1 MDDQKLIELYW
12 MRDEDAIRE
21 TAVKY
26 GKLCT
31 YIAKNILKNIEDCE
45 ECVNDAYLAVWNAIP
60 TQRPNR
66 FAAFISRITR
76 NLALKKYEYLSAD
89 KRNPSAVMSL
99 DELGD
104 CVSNEYRVE
113 SEVEKRHIEQ
123 TINIFLGKQSAEK
136 RNIFI
141 RRYCHFDSIDSICK
155 LTGFS
160 QSKVKS
166 ILYEMRLKLRKYLES
181 EGIEV

>member
-104 CVSNEYRVE
+104 AYRMNTVLNQRW
-113 SEVEKRHIEQ
+113 KRDTLSKRSTYFLGNRALRKE
-123 TINIFLGKQSAEK
+123 IFLFVAIG
-136 RNIFI
+136 ILI
-141 RRYCHFDSIDSICK
+141 P
-155 LTGFS
+155 LTQFVSLQGL
-160 QSKVKS
+160 V
-166 ILYEMRLKLRKYLES
+166 RVR
-181 EGIEV
+181 